1 MKTGLAIAGAG
12 GTFAATVVAGLLL
25 GIWLDNRQHTGYWT
39 LVLFFGGIVLGGYA
53 AWRLVAR
60 TFSS

>member
-12 GTFAATVVAGLLL
+12 GTFAATVVVALLL
-25 GIWLDNRQHTGYWT
+25 GIWLDGRQHTGYWT
-39 LVLFFGGIVLGGYA
+39 LVLFFGGIALGAYA

-60 TFSS
+60 ALLP

>member
-12 GTFAATVVAGLLL
+12 GTFAATVVAALIA
-25 GIWLDNRQHTGYWT
+25 GIWLDAHRHTSYWT
-39 LVLFFGGIVLGGYA
+39 LVLFFGGIGLGAYA

-60 TFSS
+60 AFTP